1 MKITELFVK
10 AGLASSNKE
19 AKRLINEGG
28 ARINDQVVED
38 PNLLVSHVEGHLIF
52 GKWVGERFEVLHGL
66 EPCSAEQSIAPHI
79 LMMAMATAGSA
90 ISTAAGRAGCRR

>member
-66 EPCSAEQSIAPHI
+66 EPCSAEQP
-79 LMMAMATAGSA
+79 ATS
-90 ISTAAGRAGCRR
+90 SPMTGRATPSRVTRDMRRSW